1 MAERSVVLRWG
12 AVSLVLGALG
22 IAGFRMAHGDLPAA
36 DPAAALEFLSGHGFY
51 TGVHLG
57 AILGVLAW
65 CGGLIALVGT
75 LSDSGARQLAR
86 VGTGLMLVGAAIFI
100 TDFSIDGVAAPG
112 LAEAWQAAAP
122 GEKGEIVLATRTVFA
137 VLRGTSLTSILIL
150 WGVPLVL
157 YGSALLRD
165 GYPKWLGWYGIGLG
179 AVNSVAA
186 LALAF
191 DADLF
196 PGVLLYGLLVS
207 LLTPLWGIGFGAVA
221 WRRGLAARLVAAG
234 PA

>member
-100 TDFSIDGVAAPG
+100 TDFSIDGSPRPG
-112 LAEAWQAAAP
+112 WP
-122 GEKGEIVLATRTVFA
+122 
-137 VLRGTSLTSILIL
+137 
-150 WGVPLVL
+150 
-157 YGSALLRD
+157 
-165 GYPKWLGWYGIGLG
+165 
-179 AVNSVAA
+179 
-186 LALAF
+186 
-191 DADLF
+191 
-196 PGVLLYGLLVS
+196 
-207 LLTPLWGIGFGAVA
+207 
-221 WRRGLAARLVAAG
+221 RRGRRRRRARRARSCSPPVRCSRCCGA
-234 PA
+234 PR